1 MSESNSVITR
11 KDYGRVQLR
20 LREYL
25 DARGMN
31 RNQLA
36 RASQANF
43 AVIDKWYNG
52 NVEKLDLDVLARICY
67 VLDCEVSDLLVYE
80 KTEE

>member
-1 MSESNSVITR
+1 MSNSVLTRNTYGKIHLKLNEIMDERKITR
-11 KDYGRVQLR
+11 YR
-20 LREYL
+20 L
-25 DARGMN
+25 
-31 RNQLA
+31 
-36 RASQANF
+36 SQDTDTLF
-43 AVIDKWYNG
+43 SVIDRWYKD